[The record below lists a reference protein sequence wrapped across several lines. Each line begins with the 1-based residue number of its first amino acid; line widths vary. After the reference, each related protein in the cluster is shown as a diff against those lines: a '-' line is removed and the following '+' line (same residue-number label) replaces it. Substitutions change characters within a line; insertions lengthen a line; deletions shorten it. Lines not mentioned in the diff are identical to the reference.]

1 MKHLKM
7 FEDFTIDGF
16 DMEYFKQLSSF
27 RKRIDYC
34 GKYLKRLSSGSS
46 RIVYIVD
53 EQKVLKIAKN
63 TRGLEQNRA
72 EGDYF
77 IQKKYI
83 DVVTEMYDKDDQN
96 YTWILCE
103 RARKLTPNK
112 FTEMVGIPLSKV
124 DFYLNLK
131 YAQEKNAK
139 VDKKAFFTFL
149 TGDEITKIENS
160 SFCQEI
166 LSMMYE
172 VNLLPGDLGRLS
184 SYGIVKRKD
193 KEVVVLLDYGVSEHY
208 DIHYK

>member
-83 DVVTEMYDKDDQN
+83 DVVGIPQN
-96 YTWILCE
+96 TASSKLAKQSIVDLSCIFCNK
-103 RARKLTPNK
+103 RKIVDLN
-112 FTEMVGIPLSKV
+112 FVGI
-124 DFYLNLK
+124 Y
-131 YAQEKNAK
+131 Q
-139 VDKKAFFTFL
+139 
-149 TGDEITKIENS
+149 
-160 SFCQEI
+160 
-166 LSMMYE
+166 
-172 VNLLPGDLGRLS
+172 R
-184 SYGIVKRKD
+184 R
-193 KEVVVLLDYGVSEHY
+193 
-208 DIHYK
+208 